1 MGLEK
6 RSYSM
11 EIIKNNKAK
20 PVEVSIIEDTNT
32 GLLRQFIVKY
42 KGGLLGFKEK
52 EVVVLQKYLLKSILN
67 QTLKVRYNE
76 LSSDEIKIIE
86 LKSGDYNLLR
96 ELENKINNTVETREL
111 DDRRSKLKFQ
121 SDVKDLLETTTKR
134 VALDKKYK
142 ELMSRHKTS
151 KSGIIGAM
159 GYKFAP
165 LIFGYLY
172 SVSIQNEFGDYEL
185 VTINEYLLDLY
196 FRVDRNLTANE
207 TRMFSSYFS
216 GYSSM
221 VELKKML
228 EFGDR
233 IRLVSRVSE
242 SEMKTHIE
250 FLSKLN
256 IDYSTSR
263 SPIEDAVYGLP

>member
-76 LSSDEIKIIE
+76 LNSDEIKIIE
-86 LKSGDYNLLR
+86 LKSGDYNLLK

-111 DDRRSKLKFQ
+111 DVRRSKLKFQ

-151 KSGIIGAM
+151 KRGGRKHKRSTKRKGR
-159 GYKFAP
+159 KTNRNKRKN
-165 LIFGYLY
+165 
-172 SVSIQNEFGDYEL
+172 SNKR
-185 VTINEYLLDLY
+185 T
-196 FRVDRNLTANE
+196 RVK
-207 TRMFSSYFS
+207 
-216 GYSSM
+216 G
-221 VELKKML
+221 
-228 EFGDR
+228 
-233 IRLVSRVSE
+233 
-242 SEMKTHIE
+242 
-250 FLSKLN
+250 
-256 IDYSTSR
+256 
-263 SPIEDAVYGLP
+263 